1 MRIYTLHHCDEWCTW
16 NSMEIADTY
25 YADTEDGRRK
35 LLAAITADI
44 DAGCVD
50 LIGDIGFLNNDI
62 SCGNMQNANDR
73 LKYGHICVM
82 EPA

>member
-1 MRIYTLHHCDEWCTW
+1 MKIFTYHHCDEWCTW

-44 DAGCVD
+44 KEGCVE
-50 LIGDIGFLNNDI
+50 LIGDIGFLNLDI
-62 SCGNMQNANDR
+62 LNGNVRNANDR
-73 LKYGHICVM
+73 LKFGYINTM
-82 EPA
+82 EAA

>member
-1 MRIYTLHHCDEWCTW
+1 MKIFTYHHCDEWATW

-25 YADTEDGRRK
+25 YADTEDDRRK

-44 DAGCVD
+44 DAGYVE
-50 LIGDIGFLNNDI
+50 LIGDFGFLNNDI